1 MRSRPAAIALV
12 LAILAVAAGTLA
24 SPAGANRSQQKAMWG
39 PATVDGVSQF
49 PIYRDLGVTIYQEGL
64 GWNNVATRRP
74 RAPRN
79 PADPAYQWPA
89 ELDRAVAEAKR
100 YKMRVMLLVIG
111 APGWSNGQRASNFAP
126 SRAKDY
132 ADFMTAAARRY
143 PSVDLWEVWGEPSRR
158 PNFAPLT
165 PVKAGHRLNAR
176 QAAAPRRYARILD
189 AAYAALKRDS
199 PRNLVIGGNTY
210 TTGDISTRQWIRHMR
225 LPGGRPPRMDLYGH
239 NPFSFRRPGLRK
251 PQSPFGVVDFSD
263 LGRLAKRV
271 NRELAPKG
279 KRIRL
284 YLSEFTIPTFDDP
297 EFNFHV
303 SLRTQ
308 ASWIRSAWGVVHGL
322 RPTRR
327 ARRTVYAFG
336 WIHLRDVPDVTGG
349 GLLFSDGRKKP
360 GYFAFKAG

>member
-1 MRSRPAAIALV
+1 MQPRSVLAVFAVIALFV
-12 LAILAVAAGTLA
+12 AGGAVADPADA
-24 SPAGANRSQQKAMWG
+24 RRSPHKAMWG

-49 PIYRDLGVTIYQEGL
+49 PIYKDLGVTIYQEGL
-64 GWNNVATRRP
+64 SWRNVATRRP
-74 RAPRN
+74 REPKN
-79 PADPAYQWPA
+79 PSDPAYEWPA
-89 ELDRAVAEAKR
+89 ELDRAVAEARR

-111 APGWSNGQRASNFAP
+111 APGWSNKQRAFNFAP
-126 SRAKDY
+126 TRAADY

-143 PSVDLWEVWGEPSRR
+143 PGVNLWEIWGEPSRK

-165 PVKAGHRLNAR
+165 PVKPGRPLNAK
-176 QAAAPRRYARILD
+176 QASAPRRYARLLD
-189 AAYAALKRDS
+189 AAYSALKRNS

-225 LPGGRPPRMDLYGH
+225 LPSGRPPRMDLYGH
-239 NPFSFRRPGLRK
+239 NPFSFRRPDLRN
-251 PQSPFGVVDFSD
+251 PQSPVGVIDFSD
-263 LGRLAKRV
+263 LGRLAVRV

-284 YLSEFTIPTFDDP
+284 YLSEFTLPTFDDP

-308 ASWIRSAWGVVHGL
+308 ASWIRSATRVVRTL
-322 RPTRR
+322 RPTPR
-327 ARRTVYAFG
+327 ASRTVYSFG
-336 WIHLRDVPDVTGG
+336 WIHLRDIPDVTGG